1 MICRLLPIVPYGV
14 VNYGAAVTRVR
25 LLPFLAGTAVGT
37 LPANIAYITAGNAL
51 AADADWMPMLW
62 IGPSLAILVGREL
75 GGATVHAR
83 AVLASGYAA
92 GAAFAGLTEVRANP
106 VTGR

>member
-37 LPANIAYITAGNAL
+37 LPAGNAL